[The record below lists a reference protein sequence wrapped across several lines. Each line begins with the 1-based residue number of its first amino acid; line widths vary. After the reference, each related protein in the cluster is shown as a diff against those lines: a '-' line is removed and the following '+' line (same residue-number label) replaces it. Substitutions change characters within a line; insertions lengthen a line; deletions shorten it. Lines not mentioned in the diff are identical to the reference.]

1 MHKEL
6 FLQADVIHYLFDTFA
21 QYPCSR
27 VSGFTA
33 VKILEISNGFC
44 RASFVVVVVVVS
56 FFLVFTE
63 FFKDVICLNFR
74 HPSKSHTPERDV

>member
-44 RASFVVVVVVVS
+44 RASFVVVVVVVVVS
-56 FFLVFTE
+56 FFFWFL
-63 FFKDVICLNFR
+63 LNFLKM
-74 HPSKSHTPERDV
+74 SFA

>member
-44 RASFVVVVVVVS
+44 RTSFVVVVVS
-56 FFLVFTE
+56 FFFG
-63 FFKDVICLNFR
+63 FY
-74 HPSKSHTPERDV
+74 

>member
-6 FLQADVIHYLFDTFA
+6 FLQADVTHYLFDTFA

-44 RASFVVVVVVVS
+44 RASFVVVVVVVVS
-56 FFLVFTE
+56 FLFWFL
-63 FFKDVICLNFR
+63 LNFLKM
-74 HPSKSHTPERDV
+74 SFA

>member
-44 RASFVVVVVVVS
+44 RASFVVVVVS
-56 FFLVFTE
+56 FFFWFL
-63 FFKDVICLNFR
+63 LNFLKM
-74 HPSKSHTPERDV
+74 SFA

>member
-44 RASFVVVVVVVS
+44 RASFVVVVVVS
-56 FFLVFTE
+56 FFFWFL
-63 FFKDVICLNFR
+63 LNFLKM
-74 HPSKSHTPERDV
+74 SFA